1 MGRNAHIF
9 LVFIIKFT
17 LKIRLYDIIVKK
29 QKNHK
34 AGGIKMKKNIKFYK
48 EININGN
55 TFFADGHVNNS
66 HKSEDQKY
74 RNHIFL
80 DFDLSDK
87 EKPLNKN
94 ELVNIVKKMEP
105 TLIKTNAYGVLF
117 TGNGIHIEYLFDI
130 NVPLKYGH
138 SYKELYRYLISKFNT
153 IISHFRLK
161 VDYSCETISKLDRV
175 PESINA
181 KNGKVVEW
189 LWKNEY
195 ARLDHRLLTNIKII
209 TKDNIKLD
217 DVNVDKIQYLKT
229 ELNTKRKSK
238 EELIGES
245 FMSDLVKVMYKYVYD
260 CDVDTN
266 KSFKCVI
273 HKENKPSVFIANNRY
288 FDLHNEKG
296 KSKSIVDL
304 FYSFILNED
313 VIVHE
318 DAYAKYFHSMI
329 DILNITFE
337 DTASQYNRIKSYM
350 NDVQT
355 VLKTQLNRSQIN
367 RAMQIIKE
375 LALYNVVHNKNSEF
389 LLSERFLSE
398 YAMMDNATANKITQL
413 LVSSNLIKRKYV
425 LVKNKRIEL
434 KDFVNDGST
443 YFTYV
448 YDINLNNDPIKW
460 VAIVKNVLSKIS
472 IKQICKR
479 VLNAFFNTD
488 MILGRSDSF
497 SQGELQFERKQ
508 TSSDD
513 INKKFSMNLKLFKL
527 KMINIFL
534 LDNKAIYNIS

>member
-1 MGRNAHIF
+1 
-9 LVFIIKFT
+9 
-17 LKIRLYDIIVKK
+17 
-29 QKNHK
+29 
-34 AGGIKMKKNIKFYK
+34 
-48 EININGN
+48 
-55 TFFADGHVNNS
+55 
-66 HKSEDQKY
+66 
-74 RNHIFL
+74 
-80 DFDLSDK
+80 
-87 EKPLNKN
+87 
-94 ELVNIVKKMEP
+94 
-105 TLIKTNAYGVLF
+105 
-117 TGNGIHIEYLFDI
+117 
-130 NVPLKYGH
+130 
-138 SYKELYRYLISKFNT
+138 
-153 IISHFRLK
+153 
-161 VDYSCETISKLDRV
+161 
-175 PESINA
+175 
-181 KNGKVVEW
+181 
-189 LWKNEY
+189 
-195 ARLDHRLLTNIKII
+195 
-209 TKDNIKLD
+209 
-217 DVNVDKIQYLKT
+217 
-229 ELNTKRKSK
+229 
-238 EELIGES
+238 
-245 FMSDLVKVMYKYVYD
+245 MYKYVYD

-513 INKKFSMNLKLFKL
+513 INKKFAMNLKLFKL